1 MPILA
6 LVIVGLAAGFVA
18 TRLMRLNTDLVTTM
32 AIGVAGALIGGMVLR
47 AGLMLMGWAAGV
59 VGAVIGAVVLIW
71 VWKKLFR

>member
-6 LVIVGLAAGFVA
+6 LVIIGLAAGFVA

-32 AIGVAGALIGGMVLR
+32 AIGVAGALIGGIVLR
-47 AGLMLMGWAAGV
+47 AGLMLMGWAAGF

-71 VWKKLFR
+71 AWKKLFR

>member
-47 AGLMLMGWAAGV
+47 AGLMLMGWAAGF
-59 VGAVIGAVVLIW
+59 VGEVIGAVVLIW
-71 VWKKLFR
+71 AWKKLFR